1 MTWVLVIVAS
11 LVLLATLAAVL
22 IGRSVR
28 LADAR
33 AAREATVREP
43 NFVVDPA
50 TAPSGHRAALVLP
63 FRPERR
69 ADANIAAPRPAGR
82 DTPTIP
88 GLPVARPP
96 APGAGTGGS
105 HVDPIRK
112 TGLA

>member
-11 LVLLATLAAVL
+11 WVLLAALAAVL

-33 AAREATVREP
+33 AAREATVHEP

-50 TAPSGHRAALVLP
+50 TAPSGLHAATVLP
-63 FRPERR
+63 FPLERR
-69 ADANIAAPRPAGR
+69 AEADGSAPPPAGR
-82 DTPTIP
+82 DAPTVP
-88 GLPVARPP
+88 GLPVVRPP
-96 APGAGTGGS
+96 APGAGTSGT
-105 HVDPIRK
+105 HDDPIRK